1 MRKLVL
7 AVMALAAVSGSA
19 MAGMTIGVTA
29 GADKA
34 TTQTKDLMGT
44 GTSTTLGSNG
54 YEMGYGVVLGYDTKL
69 SSNVVGGIDLAYQ
82 NSIGSLDTTT
92 TTGVGSSTGKLE
104 AHKSISAKLGY
115 MLAPTTTVYGRLG
128 KGNADFKYTPTS
140 GADVTV
146 NFDTTVAGIGVEHAF
161 AQNMSVSGEYRNI
174 YGSVN
179 GNDVTSAGLEVGLNY
194 HF

>member
-1 MRKLVL
+1 MRKSVLV
-7 AVMALAAVSGSA
+7 VMALAAVSGSA
-19 MAGMTIGVTA
+19 MAGMTVGVTA

-54 YEMGYGVVLGYDTKL
+54 YKMGYGVVLGYEKKL
-69 SSNVVGGIDLAYQ
+69 STNVVGGIDLAYQ
-82 NSIGSLDTTT
+82 DSLGSLDTTT
-92 TTGVGSSTGKLE
+92 TTGVGSSTGKIE

-128 KGNADFKYTPTS
+128 KGNADFKYTPT
-140 GADVTV
+140 GGQNATI
-146 NFDTTVAGIGVEHAF
+146 NFDTTVAGIGIEHNF
-161 AQNMSVSGEYRNI
+161 MHNMSVSGEYRNI
-174 YGSVN
+174 YGSIN
-179 GNDVTSAGLEVGLNY
+179 DNDVTSAGLEVGLNY